1 MIQDRVR
8 NDYSK
13 IAVENHEESILI
25 QKDSSEDVSASVGYT
40 EEDLAMAPEGANL
53 GLGCGNPHRK
63 AHIQP
68 GEIVLDL
75 GSGSGLDS
83 LLQENSW

>member
-1 MIQDRVR
+1 MKSVQDRVR
-8 NDYSK
+8 EDYGK
-13 IAVENHEESILI
+13 IALENHEESILTEA
-25 QKDSSEDVSASVGYT
+25 DSSETVSSSVGYT

-63 AHIQP
+63 ANLQP

-75 GSGSGLDS
+75 ECIRKSIVH
-83 LLQENSW
+83 